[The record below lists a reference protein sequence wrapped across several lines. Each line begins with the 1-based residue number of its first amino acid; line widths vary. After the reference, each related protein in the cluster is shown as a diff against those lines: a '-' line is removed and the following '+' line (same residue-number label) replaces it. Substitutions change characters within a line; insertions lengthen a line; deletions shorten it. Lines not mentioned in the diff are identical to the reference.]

1 MSLKSKI
8 LLSCFFLP
16 MVSHSAVEKTLLSPL
31 GYGVDLWAY
40 TQLRG
45 APLSNLMHKDRDRCR
60 DPVQ

>member
-1 MSLKSKI
+1 
-8 LLSCFFLP
+8 

-45 APLSNLMHKDRDRCR
+45 APLSNLMHKDRDGCR
-60 DPVQ
+60 DPDQ